1 MTKENKKYLMTIATL
16 MILIFHVWIPVF
28 SYGSFAGDVERF
40 LISSSYIGV
49 DIFFFVSAY
58 SLSSRPVWIF
68 SIENN
73 RSGFQN
79 YINFIINRAI
89 KLIPL
94 FLIAWA
100 FGHFMWFI
108 PSLMIV
114 YLVFPPVYRLCEKK
128 PWLSL
133 AMLFIGWA
141 GLVWLI
147 MGAIKPHDDIGIFLF
162 RIPIVILGA
171 YAAKFDTIFDAKFG
185 AESSV
190 ELSAEFD
197 AKFDAKSGAEFGA
210 ESGVE
215 LGAKSGAESSDG
227 HIVYIEESKVRIQR
241 IMKLLIGIS
250 LLAIGIFL
258 TYGFGYIDK
267 LNFPFKG
274 AFYLVG
280 IPVTVGLS
288 VLISLV
294 GRKNAAKGLAGGDAS
309 TSFERFIKKPIFA
322 LANASLET
330 YFMQMIL
337 GSTLVGTVFSLTG
350 SKPLTNILVMAVII
364 LLAILLSKIYPKIVK
379 FLKEL

>member
-1 MTKENKKYLMTIATL
+1 MTKENKKYLMAIATL

-147 MGAIKPHDDIGIFLF
+147 MGVIKPHDDIGIFLF

-171 YAAKFDTIFDAKFG
+171 YAAKFDTIFDAK
-185 AESSV
+185 S
-190 ELSAEFD
+190 D
-197 AKFDAKSGAEFGA
+197 AKFDAKSGAKFGA
-210 ESGVE
+210 ESGAKS
-215 LGAKSGAESSDG
+215 GAKSGAESSDG

-258 TYGFGYIDK
+258 TYRFGYIDK

-294 GRKNAAKGLAGGDAS
+294 GRKNAAKGFAGGDAS

-350 SKPLTNILVMAVII
+350 SKLLTNILVMAVII